1 MKVNSIYTSRIIKK
15 GLEFAADNGAL
26 FAAGTT
32 LALSLGVRPL
42 SILSAP
48 KTDKENKKTACAKS
62 IASSLIGYGIMLLA
76 SKPLSR
82 AIKKI
87 DAEPVKYLK
96 QETVN
101 VLKNGAEELSKSKA
115 YVLATQLFKLGLGA
129 VLAAPKA
136 ILTALGV
143 PVILKSMQKPDKQNT
158 ENISFTGNP
167 EKLAKGVGKII
178 DKKWLQD
185 LSVKYKDTNFPM
197 HIMALTD
204 TLTTATFISRIKTSK
219 NIKEER
225 KNPLIYN
232 SIIST
237 GLSIISGYS
246 IDKLLDKPAERF
258 IEKFKEANK
267 NSPKLD
273 KYIEGIKIAKPIL
286 ILGVVYYTLIPII
299 STFLADRI
307 KPNKKEAQ

>member
-1 MKVNSIYTSRIIKK
+1 MKVNSIYTSRIIKR

-48 KTDKENKKTACAKS
+48 KTDKENKKVACAKS
-62 IASSLIGYGIMLLA
+62 ITSSLIGYAIMLLA
-76 SKPLSR
+76 SKPLSH

-96 QETVN
+96 QETVQA
-101 VLKNGAEELSKSKA
+101 LKNGAEELTKSKA
-115 YVLATQLFKLGLGA
+115 YILATQLFKLGLGA
-129 VLAAPKA
+129 VIAAPKA
-136 ILTALGV
+136 ILTAIGV
-143 PVILKSMQKPDKQNT
+143 PVILKAIQKPEEQSHKDV
-158 ENISFTGNP
+158 SFTGNP
-167 EKLAKGVGKII
+167 NNLTKNIAKII
-178 DKKWLQD
+178 DKKWFQD
-185 LSVKYKDTNFPM
+185 FSLKYKDSNFPM

-204 TLTTATFISRIKTSK
+204 ALTTATFVSRVKASK
-219 NIKEER
+219 QIKEER

-232 SIIST
+232 SVIST
-237 GLSIISGYS
+237 GLSISAGYTL
-246 IDKLLDKPAERF
+246 DKLLDKPADKF
-258 IEKFKEANK
+258 IEKFKEINK
-267 NSPKLD
+267 DSPKLD

-286 ILGVVYYTLIPII
+286 ILGAVYYTLIPIV

-307 KPNKKEAQ
+307 KDNKKEAL

>member
-32 LALSLGVRPL
+32 LALSLGIRPL

-48 KTDKENKKTACAKS
+48 KTDKENKKVACAKS
-62 IASSLIGYGIMLLA
+62 ITSSLIGYGIMLLA
-76 SKPLSR
+76 SKPLSH

-101 VLKNGAEELSKSKA
+101 ALKNGAEELSKSKA
-115 YVLATQLFKLGLGA
+115 YILATQLFKLGLGA
-129 VLAAPKA
+129 VIAAPKA

-143 PVILKSMQKPDKQNT
+143 PVVLKAIQKPNNQN
-158 ENISFTGNP
+158 NKDISFTGNP
-167 EKLAKGVGKII
+167 NKLAKGVGKII

-185 LSVKYKDTNFPM
+185 FSVKHKDTNFPM

-204 TLTTATFISRIKTSK
+204 TLTTATFISQVKTSK
-219 NIKEER
+219 KIKEER

-237 GLSIISGYS
+237 GLSIISGYT
-246 IDKLLDKPAERF
+246 INKLLDKPAEKF

-273 KYIEGIKIAKPIL
+273 KYVEGIKIAKPIL
-286 ILGVVYYTLIPII
+286 ILGAVYYTLIPIV

-307 KPNKKEAQ
+307 KPDKKEVR